1 MTTKLFQNEKIT
13 VGVNKGGEVLIVHEG
28 GVIMRV
34 TALKDQLQITSVE
47 GNFSSSSTKRGFP
60 AVLLSRHEMGR

>member
-1 MTTKLFQNEKIT
+1 MTQKLFQNEKIT

-34 TALKDQLQITSVE
+34 TAKRDQLQITSVE
-47 GNFSSSSTKRGFP
+47 GGLSLGTTQRGYP
-60 AVLLSRHEMGR
+60 AVLLSHNVTEE